1 MVALDD
7 QSTHAKPSENLQ
19 ALKDHLLGTEIEIIT
34 GPHAMEEIVTRPE
47 VDTVVAAVVGAAGLA
62 PVIAA
67 AKAGKTIALANKE
80 ALVVAGSIVMPTAR
94 KHGATIMPVDS
105 EHSAIFQSLRSGRAG
120 EIRKIVL
127 TASGGPFRTWR
138 KAKIEHATV
147 AEALAHPNWKM
158 GPKITIDSATMM
170 NKALEIIEAHWL
182 FDLPA
187 EKIEVLIHPQ
197 SIVHSMIEF
206 LDGSVIAQLG
216 TPDMRTP
223 IQYALTHP
231 ERFDGCSTRLDWSKI
246 KEMTFEQPDERFPAL
261 QLGYEV
267 VRLGGTSGAVVN
279 AANEVANEMF
289 RAGKLRFGQIVQK
302 VEAVL
307 RRHKAA
313 GFVAHYLRAIIA
325 EDERFKVADL
335 SDALG
340 GDAADRAKRAF
351 DVAEEMVVIAD
362 RLAVI
367 IERHRREV
375 AVVARK
381 AVLNRAA
388 QRRLIARRRYLFVIR
403 QARGV
408 AIGGAAHSERVG
420 LAGHQLGEIVFT
432 AADGFRDHD
441 GGVIGGFRDDAQNG
455 VFNAKQLP
463 RTYAEFRRRLIR
475 RVLRHA

>member
-1 MVALDD
+1 MPTGSAASAPQPKTAPVNAAPKVRRRRVAILGATGSIGTNAIHVCQHLAERFQVHSLTAVTSWKRLAEHALEIRPRMVALNDH
-7 QSTHAKPSENLQ
+7 STAKNPSENLR
-19 ALKDHLLGTEIEIIT
+19 ALTDHLLGTGIEIVT

-94 KHGATIMPVDS
+94 EHGATIIPVDS
-105 EHSAIFQSLRSGRAG
+105 EHSAVFQSLRSGQAS
-120 EIRKIVL
+120 EIRKIIL
-127 TASGGPFRTWR
+127 TASGGPFRTWA
-138 KAKIEHATV
+138 KSKIEHATV

-182 FDLPA
+182 FGLPA

-206 LDGSVIAQLG
+206 LDGSIIAQLG

-231 ERFDGCSTRLDWSKI
+231 ERYDGCSTRLEWSKI
-246 KEMTFEQPDERFPAL
+246 KDMNFEVPDERFPAL
-261 QLGYEV
+261 QLGFEV

-289 RAGKLRFGQIVQK
+289 RAGELRFGQIVEK

-307 RRHKAA
+307 RRHQRS
-313 GFVAHYLRAIIA
+313 GFVARPTL
-325 EDERFKVADL
+325 EQL
-335 SDALG
+335 L
-340 GDAADRAKRAF
+340 AADQWA
-351 DVAEEMVVIAD
+351 
-362 RLAVI
+362 
-367 IERHRREV
+367 RRE
-375 AVVARK
+375 AR
-381 AVLNRAA
+381 
-388 QRRLIARRRYLFVIR
+388 Q
-403 QARGV
+403 
-408 AIGGAAHSERVG
+408 
-420 LAGHQLGEIVFT
+420 
-432 AADGFRDHD
+432 
-441 GGVIGGFRDDAQNG
+441 
-455 VFNAKQLP
+455 
-463 RTYAEFRRRLIR
+463 
-475 RVLRHA
+475 